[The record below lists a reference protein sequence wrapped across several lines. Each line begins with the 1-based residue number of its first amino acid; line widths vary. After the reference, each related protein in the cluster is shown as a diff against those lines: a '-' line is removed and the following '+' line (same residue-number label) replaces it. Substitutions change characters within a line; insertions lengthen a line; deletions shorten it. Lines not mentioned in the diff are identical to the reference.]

1 MSLNC
6 LLSMFDILP
15 KVCDNRYMQLTREY
29 LLEEITRINEL
40 LCSGSLHELDEAT
53 HISARLIEELD
64 GLPLRE
70 RIARQI
76 EAIDLGGN
84 SQLNALGMRMQAA
97 KVARG

>member
-1 MSLNC
+1 M
-6 LLSMFDILP
+6 
-15 KVCDNRYMQLTREY
+15 RLTREY
-29 LLEEITRINEL
+29 LLDEITKINEL
-40 LCSGSLHELDEAT
+40 LCSGSLHEIDEAT

-76 EAIDLGGN
+76 EAIEIEA
-84 SQLNALGMRMQAA
+84 SKTNALGMRMQAA